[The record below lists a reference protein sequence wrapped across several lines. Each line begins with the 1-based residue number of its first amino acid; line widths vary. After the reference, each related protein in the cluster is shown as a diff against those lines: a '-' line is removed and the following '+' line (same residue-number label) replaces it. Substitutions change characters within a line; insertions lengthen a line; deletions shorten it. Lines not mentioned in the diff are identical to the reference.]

1 MLRVQ
6 FQQECKFVPTQWVV
20 VWLGQ
25 NHHTNCPP
33 HQLKV
38 ATSALGTSLHTA
50 FATHSIQLAIGN
62 PYSSRNLQQCL
73 LKRAL
78 LNPAKHFNFDFCP
91 MATSSRRPPVNH
103 KKEWLCTKLRAQK
116 HKPLPEWA
124 SSRMCILETSL
135 QQNKTH
141 SIKFKK

>member
-78 LNPAKHFNFDFCP
+78 LNPAKHFNFDFRP
-91 MATSSRRPPVNH
+91 MATSSSSHLWVT
-103 KKEWLCTKLRAQK
+103 KENDLYKIARTQ
-116 HKPLPEWA
+116 
-124 SSRMCILETSL
+124 ETQATTRLSKQPDVHSWDQFAT
-135 QQNKTH
+135 QQDTQYKV
-141 SIKFKK
+141 